1 MWAGRT
7 VDRSVP
13 GIKSAA
19 AEVRADHLPAPLAI
33 ELMTPLTASDRF
45 PRTHLG
51 SLKDCAAPGQVK
63 TAPQFGCL
71 LNDDVKPP
79 QPESILVGI
88 SSPQREPRAR
98 RLPALRVPQ
107 RTLRY

>member
-7 VDRSVP
+7 VDKSVP

-45 PRTHLG
+45 PRTHPD
-51 SLKDCAAPGQVK
+51 SPKDCVAP
-63 TAPQFGCL
+63 APAKIASRPGFL
-71 LNDDVKPP
+71 LSNDVTRL
-79 QPESILVGI
+79 QPESAPVAIF
-88 SSPQREPRAR
+88 SPQRAPHAR

-107 RTLRY
+107 STPRY

>member
-7 VDRSVP
+7 VDKSVP

-45 PRTHLG
+45 PRTHPD
-51 SLKDCAAPGQVK
+51 SPKDCVAP
-63 TAPQFGCL
+63 APAKIASRPGFL
-71 LNDDVKPP
+71 LSNDVTRL
-79 QPESILVGI
+79 QPESAPVGI
-88 SSPQREPRAR
+88 FSPQRAPHAR
-98 RLPALRVPQ
+98 RLPALRVP
-107 RTLRY
+107 RRNFRC